1 MTYSLS
7 SLWDIT
13 EICTQKG
20 LRHTVLS
27 PGSRC
32 APLVHGFTNHP
43 KMKCFTITDER
54 SAGFIAMG
62 IAQQIRKPVV
72 LVCTSGT
79 AGINYFS
86 AVAEAFYQDVPL
98 LILTADRPPE
108 LLDQQDGQTIQ
119 QREIYGKHVRKSF
132 QLPDDFSHPD
142 KIWHTERIVNEAI
155 NLSLEFPPKPVHINI
170 PIREPFYPKET
181 TKISYKKEVKLIEKE
196 NFETVLDKS
205 VIQKLQNKLQKFE
218 KIVVIAG
225 QDFQNIKLC
234 ELLSDLEIPVISDI
248 ISNTH
253 SISNRIQHQD
263 FILLNDHF
271 REKIGQP
278 DLLITFGKS
287 VISKNLKLAFRKYP
301 PHEHWH
307 IQKDGYVA
315 DTFQSLTKVIPTS
328 EWYFFK
334 NVFIRETTSE
344 IKVKRKNY
352 LKIWTNQET
361 KFKTLFPDLFEKFKF
376 SESEIIYETLRQLP
390 TNSNLHLA
398 NSMTVRYANVFNFL
412 NRSKPIENIE
422 VFANRGTSGI
432 DGSTSTAVGHSLV
445 SDKLNILITGDLA
458 FFYDR
463 NAFWNRYKLVNL
475 RIVLLNNH
483 GGGIFTMIPGPNV
496 IEKSTAYFLT
506 PQPHQARLLCKDFGI
521 DYQIAKTK
529 TEFFDKLEGLFLPS
543 NSPKLLECE
552 TSFEDNQII
561 WKALKIK
568 AQSFN

>member
-7 SLWDIT
+7 SLWDIA
-13 EICTQKG
+13 EICAQKG
-20 LRHTVLS
+20 LRHAVLS

-43 KMKCFTITDER
+43 EIECLTITDER

-62 IAQQIRKPVV
+62 IAQQTRKAVV

-79 AGINYFS
+79 AGVNYFS
-86 AVAEAFYQDVPL
+86 AVAEAFYQDAPL

-142 KIWHTERIVNEAI
+142 KIWHTERIINEAI
-155 NLSLEFPPKPVHINI
+155 NLSLDFPSKPVHINI
-170 PIREPFYPKET
+170 PIREPFYPEMG

-196 NFETVLDKS
+196 NFDFVLSKN
-205 VIQKLQNKLQKFE
+205 VIQKLQNELQKFE
-218 KIVVIAG
+218 KVVIVAG
-225 QDFQNIKLC
+225 QDFQNKKLC
-234 ELLSDLEIPVISDI
+234 KLLSELEIPVISDI

-253 SISNRIQHQD
+253 LILNRIQHQD
-263 FILLNDHF
+263 FTLSNKDF
-271 REKIGQP
+271 QEKIGQP

-287 VISKNLKLAFRKYP
+287 VISKNLKLTFRKYP
-301 PHEHWH
+301 PREHWH
-307 IQKDGYVA
+307 IQKSGYVA
-315 DTFQSLTKVIPTS
+315 DTFQSLTKVIPVS

-334 NVFIRETTSE
+334 NVFISKTTSQIE
-344 IKVKRKNY
+344 LKRKNY
-352 LKIWTNQET
+352 LTIWQNQEA
-361 KFKTLFPDLFEKFKF
+361 KFKALFPDFFQKFKF
-376 SESEIIYETLRQLP
+376 SESEIIYETLRQIP

-422 VFANRGTSGI
+422 IFANRGTSGI

-445 SDKLNILITGDLA
+445 SEKLNILITGDLA

-463 NAFWNRYKLVNL
+463 NAFWNRYQLANL
-475 RIVLLNNH
+475 RIILLNNH
-483 GGGIFTMIPGPNV
+483 GGGIFTMIPGPNA
-496 IEKSTAYFLT
+496 IEKSTDYFLT
-506 PQPHQARLLCKDFGI
+506 PQPHQARLFCEDFKI

-529 TEFFDKLEGLFLPS
+529 MEFFDQLQGLFLPS
-543 NSPKLLECE
+543 TSPKLLECE
-552 TSFEDNQII
+552 TSFEDNQAV
-561 WKALKIK
+561 WKALKTKVQYI
-568 AQSFN
+568 